1 MAKRLYMTSADYLAI
16 AISPALIMAL
26 VGSLVFFLIEVMYT
40 GEWAARLDYAF
51 ALFVFATVLIA
62 RISIEMGAER
72 ASLFALALGVAMF
85 LALIRFVQHP
95 SPFSHL
101 INLALMAVVWFC
113 AHKLTWDCTLIDDD
127 EDSSGEG
134 LMQRIGV
141 DGPGDG
147 EAAEPAVG
155 ADRNELLDGTADEAA
170 AAKPWWQ
177 RFVPAKKKRHTPGL
191 WVLYFSLAALP
202 LFGIGQGW
210 IPTQDTGR
218 RRYVF
223 ILLFVYVLAALSLL
237 VTTSFLGLRR
247 YLRQRRIEMP
257 NLVAGTWV
265 ATGAVLIAIVM
276 FLALLIP
283 RPAAEVAIS
292 RVPWQAGSPGGN
304 SPSKYSVGNDGQQQ
318 QEDGTPT
325 NQQSDTPPGD
335 AQAPGP
341 NKGAKGESET
351 GEQKSGESG
360 QKSSGDQSDKSGGES
375 GNKVDQSK
383 SENSSDQTNDKSAG
397 DRASDGEKKSSN
409 GKPSQPS
416 ASGPEKRSEN
426 SKENKENKQSTDQTK
441 NGEQQQSKSKPATP
455 RIQHPPSAKSPPIP
469 QAVFNALGGLA
480 GLLKLALYAVMGL
493 VVAFLLWKH
502 RRELAKAFADIIREL
517 RAFLARLFGGR
528 SASLEAV
535 AKAAEPTS
543 VLAARFAD
551 FRDPFATGDARRLPP
566 DELVRYTFSAFEAWA
581 SDHGCP
587 RTPDRTP
594 SELLR
599 TAVATESP
607 MYDEARRMVRLYS
620 EVAYAAR
627 TVSREAANNLQ
638 SLWRSMAQN

>member
-1 MAKRLYMTSADYLAI
+1 MTSTDYVAI

-40 GEWAARLDYAF
+40 GEWVARLDYIF
-51 ALFVFATVLIA
+51 ALFVFATVLVA
-62 RISIEMGAER
+62 RISIEMGSEH
-72 ASLFALALGVAMF
+72 ASLFALALGVVMF
-85 LALIRFVQHP
+85 LAITRFVEHP

-101 INLALMAVVWFC
+101 INLALMMVVWWC

-127 EDSSGEG
+127 EDASGEG
-134 LMQRIGV
+134 LMQRVGLDEPV
-141 DGPGDG
+141 DG
-147 EAAEPAVG
+147 EAAESPAG
-155 ADRNELLDGTADEAA
+155 ATRNELLEEAADESV

-177 RFVPAKKKRHTPGL
+177 RFMPTQKKRHIPGL

-210 IPTQDTGR
+210 IPVSDTSR
-218 RRYVF
+218 RHYAF
-223 ILLFVYVLAALSLL
+223 MLLFVYVLAALSLL

-265 ATGAVLIAIVM
+265 ITGAVLIAIVM

-325 NQQSDTPPGD
+325 NQQSDDKTGD

-341 NKGAKGESET
+341 NKGAKGESQS
-351 GEQKSGESG
+351 GEKKSGESG
-360 QKSSGDQSDKSGGES
+360 QNDSGGQTDKAGGES
-375 GNKVDQSK
+375 GNKADQSK
-383 SENSSDQTNDKSAG
+383 SQNPSDQSNDQSAQRKSDRGEKSADG
-397 DRASDGEKKSSN
+397 KSAEKSTSRQNDNGGQGNDRKKQEKTDRQSN
-409 GKPSQPS
+409 
-416 ASGPEKRSEN
+416 
-426 SKENKENKQSTDQTK
+426 T
-441 NGEQQQSKSKPATP
+441 GEQQQSAPKSTARP
-455 RIQHPPSAKSPPIP
+455 IQHPSTPKSPSIP
-469 QAVFNALGGLA
+469 QSAFNVLGGLT
-480 GLLKLALYAVMGL
+480 GLIKLVLYALIGL

-502 RRELAKAFADIIREL
+502 RRELAKAFADIIRDL
-517 RAFLARLFGGR
+517 RAFFARLFGR
-528 SASLEAV
+528 QSAAPTEATTDTQ
-535 AKAAEPTS
+535 AAS
-543 VLAARFAD
+543 ARVVRFAD
-551 FRDPFATGDARRLPP
+551 FRDPFASGDARRLPP

-599 TAVATESP
+599 TAIATESP

-627 TVSREAANNLQ
+627 TVSREAANSLQ
-638 SLWRSMAQN
+638 SLWRSMAQS